1 MQHRILYALRFFE
14 GDIMLTYSRI
24 ENTGRILHL
33 DGDKRYSEKTI
44 RQYRKMGL
52 NAVVKN
58 IPESKQ
64 PQLVIPLLQK
74 YNPDILIITGHDSM
88 IRKGRNY
95 LDLSNYRNSKYFVNS
110 VINARKWNNSS
121 DGLFI
126 FAGACQSF
134 YEAIMEAGADFA
146 SSPGRILI
154 DFIDP
159 IIVAKKIATTDRRI
173 YISAEEIY
181 SLVKEGKRAICGIG
195 VRGKKQVM

>member
-1 MQHRILYALRFFE
+1 MFAN
-14 GDIMLTYSRI
+14 SRI
-24 ENTGRILHL
+24 DYTGKILHL

-44 RQYRKMGL
+44 KQYKKMGL
-52 NAVVKN
+52 NAIVKN

-95 LDLSNYRNSKYFVNS
+95 LDISNYRNSKYFVKS

-121 DGLFI
+121 DELFI

-146 SSPGRILI
+146 SSPARILI

-159 IIVAKKIATTDRRI
+159 IIVARKIATTNRNV
-173 YISAEEIY
+173 YIPAEEVY
-181 SLVKEGKRAICGIG
+181 SLIKEGKRGICGIG
-195 VRGKKQVM
+195 VKGKKRQL